1 MLFQELKEHYGC
13 GVVLYMVNLALGGR
27 GRGIKEQSQVHNKFK
42 TDFLE
47 ALAQKGKQQKK
58 EKGPR

>member
-1 MLFQELKEHYGC
+1 MGV
-13 GVVLYMVNLALGGR
+13 GVVLYTVNLALGGR
-27 GRGIKEQSQVHNKFK
+27 GRSIKEQSQVHNKFK

-58 EKGPR
+58 EKGPW